1 MKKEVN
7 QTEQKDSA
15 DGLYTSAAVK
25 KEINAVYQDFKKGKG
40 DYRTLRGV
48 SLIANF
54 MIRDAV
60 AVRLYN
66 KACGKESATN
76 QYFSETEVK

>member
-7 QTEQKDSA
+7 QTEKKEGTDA
-15 DGLYTSAAVK
+15 LFTSASIK

-40 DYRTLRGV
+40 DFRALRGV
-48 SLIANF
+48 SLLANF
-54 MIRDAV
+54 MIKDAI

-66 KACGKESATN
+66 KACGTESKPN